1 MTVHLTLVVVGL
13 TIVVGAMI
21 GWNEEAASEVD
32 PETKPLHGVR
42 E

>member
-1 MTVHLTLVVVGL
+1 MVLGL

-32 PETKPLHGVR
+32 LEPKLHGVR